1 MAPEIDKPLT
11 ISTAEMFTQYK
22 CFWQVVHK
30 NVYIQE
36 NNKTKRNV
44 HDSKKL

>member
-1 MAPEIDKPLT
+1 MATEIDKRRT
-11 ISTAEMFTQYK
+11 IPTAEMFIEYK

-36 NNKTKRNV
+36 NAKIKWNV